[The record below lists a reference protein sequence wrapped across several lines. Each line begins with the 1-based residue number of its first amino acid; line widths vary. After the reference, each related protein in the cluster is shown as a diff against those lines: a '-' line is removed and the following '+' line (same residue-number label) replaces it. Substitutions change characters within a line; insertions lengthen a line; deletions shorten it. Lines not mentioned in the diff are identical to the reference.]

1 MSFLKESRP
10 SLRVN
15 PTNRYAKDLPVLQ
28 STSRKLTCVFI
39 LASLASW
46 GLVASSAA
54 AAAELYAD
62 RIAAVVNGDV
72 ILVSDIEKN
81 LNPVIRNFNNIGL
94 NIIPPGKSP
103 SHKEVLD
110 ELVVTRLLEQEAQ
123 RKGLKMDEAALEA
136 AIDAIRNR
144 NKLTKDQFALY
155 LALNGLSYGDY
166 RDIMKRRLTLERL
179 IAMEVDRKVPLS
191 EADAQRYFKENADKI
206 EDEFKELLKKF
217 SPPKQPEKED
227 KPDIPTHRKVW
238 VGGKV
243 RLYRITLKIPPN
255 ADNKTKKG
263 IGEKAVRIYREAVT
277 GADFAE
283 LAKKHS
289 EDDLAKSG
297 GDLGYMNYDGL
308 VPQMQNIVQNMEKGR
323 VSPPVGS
330 AGALF
335 IFYLADATGRQEKQT
350 PIPEEERK
358 HLLKQWEEAQRQRG
372 DRPDRNGQAPAGPEE
387 PSETSTGTK
396 ETPTKNLGILNP
408 DEEKRYR
415 KVRHKVYAVLR
426 MEKRLARQKE
436 WIDELKKNS
445 IIETKL

>member
-1 MSFLKESRP
+1 MSFSKKSRP
-10 SLRVN
+10 SLFFN
-15 PTNRYAKDLPVLQ
+15 QMDPHAENLPVLQ
-28 STSRKLTCVFI
+28 SAPWKLTCVFV
-39 LASLASW
+39 LASLAAW
-46 GLVASSAA
+46 GIIAPPAS
-54 AAAELYAD
+54 AAELYSD
-62 RIAAVVNGDV
+62 RIAAIVNGDV
-72 ILVSDIEKN
+72 ILVSDIAKN
-81 LNPVIRNFNNIGL
+81 KNPLIRDFNNLGL
-94 NIIPPGKSP
+94 NIVPPGKWP
-103 SHKEVLD
+103 SDKEILD
-110 ELVVTRLLEQEAQ
+110 ELVVARLLEQEAQ
-123 RKGLKMDEAALEA
+123 RKGLKTDDSALEA
-136 AIDAIRNR
+136 VITSIRKRKN
-144 NKLTKDQFALY
+144 LTKDQLTLY
-155 LALNGLSYGDY
+155 LAVNGLNYGDY

-206 EDEFKELLKKF
+206 EDQFKELVKKF
-217 SPPKQPEKED
+217 SAPKPPEKED
-227 KPDIPTHRKVW
+227 KPDVPTHRKVW

-243 RLYRITLKIPPN
+243 RVYRITLKIPPN

-283 LAKKHS
+283 LAKKYS

-308 VPQMQNIVQNMEKGR
+308 VPQMQTIVQSLEKGR

-335 IFYLADATGRQEKQT
+335 IFYLADAKGRQEKQI
-350 PIPEEERK
+350 PISEEERK
-358 HLLKQWEEAQRQRG
+358 HMLKQWEEGQRKRG
-372 DRPDRNGQAPAGPEE
+372 DQPDRDGQAPGDPEA
-387 PSETSTGTK
+387 PSESAAATK

-415 KVRHKVYAVLR
+415 KVRNKVYAVLR
-426 MEKRLARQKE
+426 TEKRFARQKE